1 MVGFIALACT
11 MLLPAPPAMVMLLG
25 GGGGLDLRR
34 ELGELE
40 AVHPVIFIDSR
51 CDELG
56 IAAPKG
62 NLNQRAI
69 AVSFAGFAEAL
80 VSHHRHGSQAMVN
93 DKAFKY
99 PYTAQSRPHAFNADD
114 RAANWPNR
122 VPLIKGFQV
131 ILCSTVDFASARGRE
146 IAEAEYR
153 LRPPCE
159 IAKVRGRGLDSL
171 LL

>member
-1 MVGFIALACT
+1 MVGFIA
-11 MLLPAPPAMVMLLG
+11 
-25 GGGGLDLRR
+25 
-34 ELGELE
+34 
-40 AVHPVIFIDSR
+40 
-51 CDELG
+51 
-56 IAAPKG
+56 
-62 NLNQRAI
+62 
-69 AVSFAGFAEAL
+69 
-80 VSHHRHGSQAMVN
+80 
-93 DKAFKY
+93 
-99 PYTAQSRPHAFNADD
+99 PHAFNADD
-114 RAANWPNR
+114 RAANWPSR